1 MEEQENTLFL
11 LGMDKALLGITNTG
25 QSVYSYDLLIELVM
39 KSRSLDKIDAI
50 EFVDF
55 NIVGQYLGVFT
66 PVIVYTYI
74 SEE

>member
-25 QSVYSYDLLIELVM
+25 QSVYSYDLLVESVM

-66 PVIVYTYI
+66 PLIVYTYI
-74 SEE
+74 SE

>member
-1 MEEQENTLFL
+1 MEKQENTLLL

-25 QSVYSYDLLIELVM
+25 QSVYSYDLLVELVM

-66 PVIVYTYI
+66 PVIVYSYI
-74 SEE
+74 SE